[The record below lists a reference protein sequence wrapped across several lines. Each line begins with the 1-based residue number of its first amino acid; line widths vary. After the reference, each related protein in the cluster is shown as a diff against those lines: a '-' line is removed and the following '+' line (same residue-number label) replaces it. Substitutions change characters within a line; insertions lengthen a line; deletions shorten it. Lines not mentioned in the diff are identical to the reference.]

1 MLLDKDRKERRMNR
15 NSILTA
21 IALTFVIVGLLICQ
35 KVELSWVIVAIAITY
50 GLRLVWKNGKNWW
63 RKRDSSIAQRQRFL
77 YFLISLMFLFLST
90 GTALYLS
97 AFIAE
102 FNEPTPDKS
111 YYFVN
116 AEYLLRSLV
125 CSFQLF
131 AANIDS
137 NVLDSISN
145 HYYLKGLISI
155 QAGLSFSCT
164 AAFLVGL
171 AYSHVKEFIK
181 LHKRTKVDNN
191 HKNLYVFFGINEP
204 SRLLAKSIRQKETDE
219 AIIIFVENSNLVYSD
234 QDSWN
239 NILNMY
245 TQPKQTFSVIDEINA
260 RVTFTETKLCDVEIK
275 NNELVDVLEDINLIK
290 LKDLIIQLSSIKD
303 SKLHIFFLSEN
314 EDENIRAMSVM
325 AMDKTINQIK
335 EKLSH
340 RFYCHARKNGL
351 NRVIEDIA
359 IKRGLEVRVIDSSSL
374 CIELLKADK
383 DNHPV
388 KFIKTDG
395 NNPTCVNSAES
406 PFNAMIIGFDE
417 AGQDSLRFLY
427 EFGAFVDSDSTPE
440 NVARSAFHCIALDKR
455 MDELK
460 GFFSTT
466 APRALQQENKDGSK
480 LVELVSCDCSSEKFY
495 QDILNES
502 RCKNLN
508 YVVIVVGDDDW
519 GMTLAIRV
527 FNQIRK
533 KREDL
538 SNLRIYVRSYRSDK
552 ESHLQKIAD
561 YYNQGYN
568 KDCKEEESFKTSA
581 IIIPFGQSHRIYS
594 YDMIIDDELTEK
606 GKLFQKNYAHLKGE
620 KLLWDDRRKLLT
632 GAKKEQKQQ
641 DGTERL
647 VDVPCDQRVIS
658 LDNIRSLRR
667 KENQDLANAV
677 HIETKMNLLINSLPK
692 NYDWA
697 GFYSRYFDDNNMPKR
712 EGCCNTIS
720 YPSLS
725 PQENTIILNLARL
738 EHLRWNAS
746 HEMLGYSPYSK
757 NEQNPHYCDERIRR
771 HNCLLPWQD
780 LDKESQ
786 ETTKAKGWEADY
798 KAFDYCVVDTTL
810 LSYKNNLLSLQST
823 KNVKP

>member
-1 MLLDKDRKERRMNR
+1 MNK
-15 NSILTA
+15 NSILIT
-21 IALTFVIVGLLICQ
+21 IALTLAIVGLLVCQ
-35 KVELSWVIVAIAITY
+35 KVGLSWIIVSIAIVY

-63 RKRDSSIAQRQRFL
+63 RKRESSIAQRQRFL
-77 YFLISLMFLFLST
+77 YFLISLMVFFLST
-90 GTALYLS
+90 GTALYLL
-97 AFIAE
+97 AFSAE
-102 FNEPTPDKS
+102 FSESTPDKS

-137 NVLDSISN
+137 NVLDNISN
-145 HYYLKGLISI
+145 HYYIKGLISI

-181 LHKRTKVDNN
+181 LHKGTKVDNS

-204 SRLLAKSIRQKETDE
+204 SRLLAKSILDKEKEE

-234 QDSWN
+234 QDSWS

-245 TQPKQTFSVIDEINA
+245 THPKQTFSIIDEINA

-275 NNELVDVLEDINLIK
+275 NNELADVLEDINLIK

-335 EKLSH
+335 EKLFH

-359 IKRGLEVRVIDSSSL
+359 VKRGLEVRVIDSSSL
-374 CIELLKADK
+374 CVELLKADK

-388 KFIKTDG
+388 NFIKPDS

-406 PFNAMIIGFDE
+406 PFNAMVIGFDE
-417 AGQDSLRFLY
+417 AGQDALRFLY
-427 EFGAFVDSDSTPE
+427 EFGAFVDSESTPDH
-440 NVARSAFHCIALDKR
+440 VIRSTFHCIAIDKR
-455 MDELK
+455 MNELK
-460 GFFSTT
+460 GFFATT
-466 APRALQQENKDGSK
+466 APIALKQCNKDGSK
-480 LVELVSCDCSSEKFY
+480 LVELNNCDCSSEEFY
-495 QDILNES
+495 QTILDKN
-502 RCKNLN
+502 RCENLN
-508 YVVIVVGDDDW
+508 YVVIVVGDDDL
-519 GMTLAIRV
+519 GMTIAIRIL
-527 FNQIRK
+527 NYIRK
-533 KREDL
+533 EREDL
-538 SNLRIYVRSYRSDK
+538 SKLRIYVRSYRSDK
-552 ESHLQKIAD
+552 ETHLQKIAD
-561 YYNQGYN
+561 YYNEGYN
-568 KDCKEEESFKTSA
+568 KDCKKDAYKTRA
-581 IIIPFGQSHRIYS
+581 IIVPFGQSHRIYS
-594 YDMIIDDELTEK
+594 YDMIINDELTEK
-606 GKLFQKNYAHLKGE
+606 GKVFQKNYAYLKGE
-620 KLLWDDRRKLLT
+620 KENWDNRRKLLT
-632 GAKKEQKQQ
+632 GARAKKDNP
-641 DGTERL
+641 DGTKQI

-658 LDNIRSLRR
+658 LNDIRSLRR

-677 HIETKMNLLINSLPK
+677 HIETKMNLFINSVPQG
-692 NYDWA
+692 YDWED
-697 GFYSRYFDDNNMPKR
+697 FYRRYFDDNNMPLR
-712 EGCCNTIS
+712 EGSCSNIR
-720 YPSLS
+720 YPYLS
-725 PQENTIILNLARL
+725 TTENTIIRNLAFL

-746 HEMLGYSPYSK
+746 HEMLGYSPYAK
-757 NEQNPHYCDERIRR
+757 KDNNPHSCDERIRK

-786 ETTKAKGWEADY
+786 NASDKDWKADY
-798 KAFDYCVVDTTL
+798 KAFDFCVVDTTL
-810 LSYKNNLLSLQST
+810 LLYKNKLLLKST
-823 KNVKP
+823 EDVQP